1 MTKTVQ
7 MNRWVRLAAAVL
19 VLMFSGIIYAWSN
32 INLPLTG
39 FGWSASLLTFNY
51 TLSVW
56 FFCIGG
62 LISGFLS
69 KKVSAKL
76 RMMGSSLL
84 LFAGFWLVSC
94 LQNGSSIV
102 LLYLGYALMAGT
114 GIGIVYNAVIAT
126 ISGWFPDKK
135 GLCSGSLMMG
145 FGLSSF
151 LIGLLAGS
159 LLEAGSVDWRV
170 IYRVMG
176 AVCSIV
182 IFLGAF
188 LIKAP
193 EKTAVKAAKPLSGM
207 TSGQMLKRPSFWKLF
222 IYFILLSAV
231 GSSAIAFA
239 RSYSIS
245 LGIAQNTAVVFAAV
259 VAIANS
265 LGRLASGAIADHFG
279 LTKTKYITSAVAIIA
294 PLLAL
299 LGAMTA
305 SPLLGIP
312 GLLLCGFSYGF
323 SPTVSAAF
331 TMEFYGQRD
340 YASNLS
346 IINLVLIPGAFVPTL
361 ASAIL
366 TASGG
371 SYVPV
376 FSLLIGFSLIGLVIN
391 LTIKEA

>member
-1 MTKTVQ
+1 
-7 MNRWVRLAAAVL
+7 
-19 VLMFSGIIYAWSN
+19 MFSGIIYAWSN
-32 INLPLTG
+32 INLPLTEL
-39 FGWSASLLTFNY
+39 GWSASLLTFNY

-76 RMMGSSLL
+76 RMMGSALL
-84 LFAGFWLVSC
+84 LFAGFWLVSY
-94 LQNGSSIV
+94 LKEGSSIL
-102 LLYLGYALMAGT
+102 LLYLGYALMA

-135 GLCSGSLMMG
+135 GICSGALMMG

-170 IYRVMG
+170 VYRVMG
-176 AVCSIV
+176 GVCSIV

-193 EKTAVKAAKPLSGM
+193 EKAAAKTAKTLSGM
-207 TSGQMLKRPSFWKLF
+207 TPGQMLKRASFWKLF
-222 IYFILLSAV
+222 LYFILLSAV

-245 LGIAQNTAVVFAAV
+245 LGVAQNIAVVFAAV

-279 LTKTKYITSAVAIIA
+279 LTKTKYITSAVAITA
-294 PLLAL
+294 PALAL
-299 LGAMTA
+299 LGAMLSA
-305 SPLLGIP
+305 PILGIP

-376 FSLLIGFSLIGLVIN
+376 FSLLIGVTLIGLVIN
-391 LTIKEA
+391 LRIK